1 VKFRAAL
8 LLTLTFV
15 GCSSITQVTST
26 VGLLQPGDTLSVVA
40 KNATVNVYKPAVGD
54 PPDRYTIATSIDKK
68 LAPPPPPHIRHAGK
82 GIVVDAPD
90 PLYSLLVRLPDK
102 VNLIVQTTIGNIN
115 VTDVTGNVD
124 VNAGT
129 GNVKVMVAGYAQAT
143 AQTGNV
149 EVTIGTTTWP
159 GTLHFATG
167 TGDVTIYVP
176 EIAKFHVHMHTD
188 NGTLFTDF
196 GLRGTSSGTSE
207 TIDANVNG
215 GSPYGIDI
223 ESHAG
228 VVRLLRLAPQ
238 A

>member
-1 VKFRAAL
+1 V
-8 LLTLTFV
+8 
-15 GCSSITQVTST
+15 QVSST
-26 VGLLQPGDTLSVVA
+26 VGVLQPGDTLSVVA
-40 KNATVNVYKPAVGD
+40 ANATVNVYKPAVGD
-54 PPDRYTIATSIDKK
+54 PSNRYTIATSVQKNV
-68 LAPPPPPHIRHAGK
+68 APPPPPRIRHAGK
-82 GIVVDAPD
+82 GVVVDAPD
-90 PLYSLLVRLPDK
+90 PLYSLLVRCPDK
-102 VNLIVQTTIGNIN
+102 VNLIVQTAKGNIN

-124 VNAGT
+124 ANAGN
-129 GNVKVMVAGYAQAT
+129 GNVKIMVAGYAQAT

-149 EVTIGTTTWP
+149 DVTIGTASWP
-159 GTLHFATG
+159 GTLRFATG

-176 EIAKFHVHMHTD
+176 EIAKFHVHMHTG

-215 GSPYGIDI
+215 GSTFGIDI
-223 ESHAG
+223 ESRAG